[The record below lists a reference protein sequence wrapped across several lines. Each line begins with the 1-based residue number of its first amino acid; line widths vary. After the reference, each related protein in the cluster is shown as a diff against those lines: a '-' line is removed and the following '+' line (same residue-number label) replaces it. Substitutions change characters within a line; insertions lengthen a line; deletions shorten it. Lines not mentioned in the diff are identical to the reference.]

1 MGLYISFEDVRVR
14 LIGKVRFT
22 DLEDDDSGRMHIS
35 LANRLIAEA
44 EGQVEY
50 DLSPRYSA
58 PFETVDGQPFANL
71 PERPTKN
78 FLRTM
83 CELKSVIRILE
94 TDFGS
99 GSAVDGES
107 YMKNLV
113 KRYEEMLAQL
123 TERKKDGGGIGQ
135 GFQFPPL
142 PGLRLNYMN
151 EEADD
156 GFMGTVL
163 VTTEGDGDYPAK
175 QINNPGKNFFN
186 RW

>member
-1 MGLYISFEDVRVR
+1 MGLYCSFEDVRVR

-22 DLEDDDSGRMHIS
+22 EDENDDTGRMHIL

-44 EGQVEY
+44 EGQVEL
-50 DLSPRYSA
+50 DLSPRFSA
-58 PFETVDGQPFANL
+58 PFETIDQQPFANL

-83 CELKSVIRILE
+83 SELKSVIRILE

-99 GSAVDGES
+99 GGATDGEN

-113 KRYEEMLAQL
+113 QRYNEMVAQL
-123 TERKKDGGGIGQ
+123 TERRKDGNGVGQ
-135 GFQFPPL
+135 GFKYPPL

-156 GFMGTVL
+156 GFMGSVL
-163 VTTEGDGDYPAK
+163 VTSEGDGDYPAK
-175 QINNPGKNFFN
+175 QINNPGKNFWN
-186 RW
+186 R